1 MANVHQTKSLLIA
14 EMRRVLD
21 LLHQQDIT
29 KPFNDNGWQSVNKA
43 HSELLVK
50 LRELRRDSIRFEK
63 ECREA
68 HAERERQETERFI
81 QQQKNA
87 RRQPDA

>member
-29 KPFNDNGWQSVNKA
+29 KPFNDTGWQSVNKA

-68 HAERERQETERFI
+68 HYEAQRRRYEERRN
-81 QQQKNA
+81 QQ
-87 RRQPDA
+87 